1 VLPPFLWE
9 WEKATA
15 FYTANPQQSSK
26 KGKNKYQLQ
35 YWTKIP
41 ITKISSYLRSK
52 LILYVTGKTVTIL
65 LFTVEFKTTE
75 NDNKA

>member
-1 VLPPFLWE
+1 MTQNTFF
-9 WEKATA
+9 EKWIALTYVDNA
-15 FYTANPQQSSK
+15 
-26 KGKNKYQLQ
+26 
-35 YWTKIP
+35 
-41 ITKISSYLRSK
+41 ISRSK